1 MLYLQIVLDVLVWVC
16 SSPFNKLMN
25 YFNQFVILKQD
36 KLQLLVVV
44 LLFLT
49 VDEISSIVSC

>member
-1 MLYLQIVLDVLVWVC
+1 MLYLKIVLLVLVWVC
-16 SSPFNKLMN
+16 SSQFNKLMN

-36 KLQLLVVV
+36 ELELLVVV

-49 VDEISSIVSC
+49 VDEISSIVSS

>member
-1 MLYLQIVLDVLVWVC
+1 MPYLQIALLVLVWVC
-16 SSPFNKLMN
+16 SSQFNKLMN

-36 KLQLLVVV
+36 ELEVLVVV

-49 VDEISSIVSC
+49 VDEISSVVSS